1 MPRTIMK
8 SISIRKEGCSL
19 KGLSVKKFLINNIT
33 APMPNIPVDT
43 KNIICFFVYGLM
55 MFLFSIVYVIKYYAR
70 VLSKIIDRT

>member
-1 MPRTIMK
+1 
-8 SISIRKEGCSL
+8 
-19 KGLSVKKFLINNIT
+19 
-33 APMPNIPVDT
+33 MPNIPVDT